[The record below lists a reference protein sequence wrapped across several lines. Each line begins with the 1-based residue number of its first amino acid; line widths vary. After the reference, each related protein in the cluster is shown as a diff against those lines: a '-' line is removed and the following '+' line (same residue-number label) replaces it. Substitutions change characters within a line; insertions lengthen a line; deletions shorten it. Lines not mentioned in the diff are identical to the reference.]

1 MKFKKGYTIL
11 KKKQEEGEQRKEVVK
26 AMKEARKKYKEYYYD
41 RNKSYQN
48 PRKAGL
54 DKTT

>member
-1 MKFKKGYTIL
+1 MKRHFEIQKRLYHL
-11 KKKQEEGEQRKEVVK
+11 KKEQEEGEQRK
-26 AMKEARKKYKEYYYD
+26 AMKEARKEYKEYYYD